1 MLRRYTSGPLL
12 GGMSEW
18 LKETGCKPVGSAYAG
33 SNPAPPIFRTP
44 TIPHEVSVSLP
55 IQLLL
60 VEDDAGDALLV
71 QSLLADAA
79 PHVDV
84 TRVETLREAEE
95 MLSSNPPTLDCV
107 LLDLGLPDAMG
118 LEGLE
123 RLRAAAP
130 DAAIVVLTGHDDERR
145 GVEAL
150 SRGAED
156 YLVKGLVDGPVLA
169 RAIRYAIE
177 RGRAER
183 SQRELI
189 AARLQARE
197 NARLERGLLPQ
208 ALIRDPRIA
217 FSTTYRPGN
226 RRSLLGGDFYDA
238 VELDDG
244 TLHVMIGDVSG
255 HGPDEAALGA
265 CLRVAWRTLILAG
278 AAPDE
283 ALPLLQQV
291 LLYERHA
298 PAIFATLCM
307 LTVAPDRAGAELRV
321 AGHPPPVLVDD
332 AGVRRVDPGHVSP
345 PLGFA
350 APDDWHGNA
359 LRFSG
364 SWAMILYTDGLIDG
378 RIGDG
383 PERFGEARLV
393 ALLERCGVSD
403 ARDLADASPLLD
415 ELVTEVE
422 RLHGGD
428 LTDDVAMVVVA
439 AQQGS

>member
-1 MLRRYTSGPLL
+1 M
-12 GGMSEW
+12 
-18 LKETGCKPVGSAYAG
+18 
-33 SNPAPPIFRTP
+33 
-44 TIPHEVSVSLP
+44 SVSLP

-71 QSLLADAA
+71 QALLAGAA
-79 PHVDV
+79 PNVDV
-84 TRVETLREAEE
+84 MRVETLREAEE
-95 MLSSNPPTLDCV
+95 MLPGGLDCV
-107 LLDLGLPDAMG
+107 LLDLGLPDALG
-118 LEGLE
+118 LDGLE

-130 DAAIVVLTGHDDERR
+130 DAAIIVLTGHDDERR

-156 YLVKGLVDGPVLA
+156 YLVKGTVDGPLLA

-177 RGRAER
+177 RCRADR

-208 ALIRDPRIA
+208 ALIRDARVA
-217 FSTTYRPGN
+217 LSTTYRPGN

-265 CLRVAWRTLILAG
+265 CLRVAWRTLMLAH
-278 AAPDE
+278 APPDE
-283 ALPLLQQV
+283 ALPLLQRV
-291 LLYERHA
+291 LLHERHA

-307 LTVAPDRAGAELRV
+307 LTVAPDRGGAELRV
-321 AGHPPPVLVDD
+321 AGHPPPVLVDA
-332 AGVRRVDPGHVSP
+332 AGVRRVEADHVSP

-350 APDDWHGNA
+350 APDDWRGNP
-359 LRFSG
+359 LRFDG
-364 SWAMILYTDGLIDG
+364 SWAMLLYTDGLIDG
-378 RIGDG
+378 RVGDG
-383 PERFGEARLV
+383 SERFGEQRLV
-393 ALLERCGVSD
+393 ELLERRGAADV
-403 ARDLADASPLLD
+403 ALLADASPLLD
-415 ELVTEVE
+415 ELVGEVE

-439 AQQGS
+439 AQQDGR